1 MSNESAQP
9 DTQQGT
15 LPVFLDD
22 VDEKEQMHRISAYL
36 NSLRERLR
44 SSIQQHQEVAQSS
57 VQLLKDLGDVANMMQ
72 VARTGSPAQA
82 TKIRR
87 LILGFETVNATQ
99 HPAVGFISFPTDISE
114 IRSLIKEFEHLN
126 ESQLLRESLM
136 SFKHARESLE
146 KVSAFLER
154 TDRESPRASP
164 HPSQLIGCPSASR
177 SLREKIEAFNKVL
190 GEGSAKKGDPCR
202 HFTNC
207 FSSRCSLE
215 EAASAPN
222 PDKPRT
228 IASKTNSGYE
238 GDVDSEVEVTELE
251 LPEQDVKLEP
261 EEVSH

>member
-1 MSNESAQP
+1 
-9 DTQQGT
+9 
-15 LPVFLDD
+15 
-22 VDEKEQMHRISAYL
+22 MHRISAYL
-36 NSLRERLR
+36 NGLRERLR
-44 SSIQQHQEVAQSS
+44 SSVQQHQEAAQSS

-72 VARTGSPAQA
+72 VARTGSPVQA

-99 HPAVGFISFPTDISE
+99 HPAVGCISLPTDISE

-136 SFKHARESLE
+136 SFKHARETLE
-146 KVSAFLER
+146 KVSDFLER
-154 TDRESPRASP
+154 TDRESP
-164 HPSQLIGCPSASR
+164 HGCPSASR

-190 GEGSAKKGDPCR
+190 GEGSAKKADTCR

-215 EAASAPN
+215 DAVSAPN
-222 PDKPRT
+222 PDHPKIT
-228 IASKTNSGYE
+228 ASKTNSGYE

-251 LPEQDVKLEP
+251 LSEQDVNIEP